1 MGKRRI
7 ICTSYGLTTS
17 VGRKLIGKELKK
29 DNLTDK
35 KIFLFHEPHFSI
47 ENMLIKACLDMGFK
61 GENIVLSGKQK
72 SNAEIES
79 FDYLYITEGNTFEV
93 LSLLRE
99 RDLDSVFI
107 NAFQNGATY
116 IGASAG
122 ALIAGVSIEP
132 AEDFD
137 KNFVR
142 MSNYKGLGLYDG
154 VVIPHYTKSE
164 LKRYIK
170 NSPRIEEKYHNIY
183 SVSNEGI
190 LVLEV

>member
-1 MGKRRI
+1 MGNRRI

-17 VGRKLIGKELKK
+17 VGRKLIGNEIKK
-29 DNLTDK
+29 DELENK
-35 KIFLFHEPHFSI
+35 KIFLFHEPHYSI
-47 ENMLIKACLDMGFK
+47 EDMLVRACLDMGFK
-61 GENIVLSGKQK
+61 GENIVLSGQQK
-72 SNAEIES
+72 SNADIES
-79 FDYLYITEGNTFEV
+79 FEYLYITEGNTFEV

-107 NAFQNGATY
+107 KAFQNGATY

-122 ALIAGVSIEP
+122 ALIGGVSIEP

-154 VVIPHYTKSE
+154 IVIPHYTKSE

-170 NSPRIEEKYHNIY
+170 NSTGIEEKYNNIY
-183 SVSNEGI
+183 SVSNNGI

>member
-1 MGKRRI
+1 MRRI

-17 VGRKLIGKELKK
+17 VGRRLIGNELKK
-29 DNLTDK
+29 DDLTDK
-35 KIFLFHEPHFSI
+35 RIFLFHEPHYSI
-47 ENMLIKACLDMGFK
+47 VDMLVRACVDMGFK
-61 GENIVLSGKQK
+61 GKNIVLSGQQK
-72 SNAEIES
+72 SNTDIEG
-79 FDYLYITEGNTFEV
+79 FDYLYVTEGNTFEV

-99 RDLDSVFI
+99 RDLDSVFV

-122 ALIAGVSIEP
+122 ALIGGVSIEA

-154 VVIPHYTKSE
+154 IVISHYTKSE

-170 NSPRIEEKYHNIY
+170 NSPGIEDKYNNIY

-190 LVLEV
+190 FVLEV

>member
-17 VGRKLIGKELKK
+17 VGRKLIGNELKK
-29 DNLTDK
+29 DVLADK

-47 ENMLIKACLDMGFK
+47 ESMLVKACIDMGFK
-61 GENIVLSGKQK
+61 EENIVLSGQQK
-72 SNAEIES
+72 SNSDIET
-79 FDYLYITEGNTFEV
+79 FDYLYITEGNNFEV

-99 RDLDSVFI
+99 RNLDSVFTK
-107 NAFQNGATY
+107 AFQNGATY

-132 AEDFD
+132 AEDFV

-170 NSPRIEEKYHNIY
+170 NSPGIEEKYQNIY
-183 SVSNEGI
+183 SVSNDGI

>member
-1 MGKRRI
+1 MRRI

-17 VGRKLIGKELKK
+17 VGRKLIGNELKK
-29 DNLTDK
+29 DDLTDK

-47 ENMLIKACLDMGFK
+47 EDMLVRACVDMGFK
-61 GENIVLSGKQK
+61 EENIVLSGQQK
-72 SNAEIES
+72 SNADIES
-79 FDYLYITEGNTFEV
+79 FDYLYVTEGCTFEV

-107 NAFQNGATY
+107 KAFQNGATY

-122 ALIAGVSIEP
+122 ALIGGVSIEP

-170 NSPRIEEKYHNIY
+170 NSPRIENKYNNIY
-183 SVSNEGI
+183 SVSNDGI